1 MKGMDDMDNN
11 QFASLYESITSS
23 VVDGELPADY
33 SLPRPDNNDNGV
45 LWVDGALDGVS
56 IYHMNIPPL
65 SEEDQTIMEKAIR
78 TAAARDYD
86 QAYELFEALGK
97 SVNAIC
103 AIDDL
108 QSFVLNHQ
116 EELDPQSLYEYSV
129 YAVMASMDKECVKY
143 GLSLMELFNLDANED
158 LKKAIRT
165 IGLSDEFTIFAVFLM
180 KQWEN
185 GNNEIWQ
192 LAQKVHGWGRIH
204 AIERLD
210 PDTEEIRHWL
220 LTEGVHNNIL
230 AAYSALTC
238 WEKADARTALQHP
251 LTREEYEGIR
261 DIIDGLLDE
270 GPVPG
275 ISEIEDA
282 EDMILAFLR
291 QSETLAAET
300 EDHRIIRNIRLHY
313 EDDNH
318 ICEDIVSECERL
330 LQNTKYSKTAE

>member
-1 MKGMDDMDNN
+1 MENN
-11 QFASLYESITSS
+11 QFASLYESIASS
-23 VVDGELPADY
+23 VVDGGLPADY
-33 SLPRPDNNDNGV
+33 TLPRPDNDDNGI
-45 LWVDGALDGVS
+45 LWADGALDGVT
-56 IYHMNIPPL
+56 IYHMNIPPM
-65 SEEDQTIMEKAIR
+65 SEEEQSLMENAVR
-78 TAAARDYD
+78 AAAVRDYD
-86 QAYELFEALGK
+86 QAYELFVSLGK
-97 SVNAIC
+97 NVSAIR

-143 GLSLMELFNLDANED
+143 GLSLMELFDLDANED

-165 IGLSDEFTIFAVFLM
+165 IGLSDEFAIYAVFLM
-180 KQWEN
+180 MRWTN

-220 LTEGVHNNIL
+220 LTEGVHNNVML
-230 AAYSALTC
+230 AYSALTC
-238 WEKADARTALQHP
+238 WEKAGVQMALQNP

-275 ISEIEDA
+275 ISEIDNA
-282 EDMILAFLR
+282 EDMVLAFLR
-291 QSETLAAET
+291 QSKTLATDA
-300 EDHRIIRNIRLHY
+300 EDHRIIRNIRFHY
-313 EDDNH
+313 EDDDH
-318 ICEDIVSECERL
+318 AREDIVSECERL